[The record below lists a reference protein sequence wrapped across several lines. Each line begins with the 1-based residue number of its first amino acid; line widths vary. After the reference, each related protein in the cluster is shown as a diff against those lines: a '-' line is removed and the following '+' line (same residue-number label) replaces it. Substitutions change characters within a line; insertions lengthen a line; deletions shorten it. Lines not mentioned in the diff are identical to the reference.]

1 MARGKKTGLMA
12 CSGVAACLL
21 VLAAGCGAEDDGK
34 PSGPTASATR
44 DDGAEKKR
52 AAAERDALAAY
63 RGMWK
68 AQTKAYSTGSMKGVE
83 LGDYTTGD
91 AAAHIVEAFTYYQ
104 KTDIAF
110 TGPPVISPKVTAVDV
125 DSSVHTATITDC
137 VDVTGIVVRRATG
150 KPIAGAKEDD
160 RRPWTAKATT
170 AKDGKGGW
178 RIVDYTID
186 KDRTC

>member
-1 MARGKKTGLMA
+1 MARGKKAGLMA
-12 CSGVAACLL
+12 CSGMAVCLL
-21 VLAAGCGAEDDGK
+21 VLATGCGAKDEKK
-34 PSGPTASATR
+34 PAEPTASATK
-44 DDGAEKKR
+44 DDGATKKR

-63 RGMWK
+63 RGMWE
-68 AQTKAYSTGSMKGVE
+68 AQTKAYSTGSMKDVKLSE
-83 LGDYTTGD
+83 YTTGN
-91 AAAHIVEAFTYYQ
+91 AAANIIEGFTYYQ
-104 KTDIAF
+104 KTGIAF

-150 KPIAGAKEDD
+150 KPIAGVKEDD